1 MAGRSYARVVTR
13 KSNDGGRAF
22 PRALKM
28 VVELGLFLRRAGRS
42 VMPAARVIVTD
53 LSQVASDAAAAW
65 NRWDLPRGRREAD
78 RFNGLPT
85 SPNCD
90 EVRNE

>member
-1 MAGRSYARVVTR
+1 VSTTARNR
-13 KSNDGGRAF
+13 RIFAW
-22 PRALKM
+22 LKTGF
-28 VVELGLFLRRAGRS
+28 EL
-42 VMPAARVIVTD
+42 RV
-53 LSQVASDAAAAW
+53 
-65 NRWDLPRGRREAD
+65 NRWDLPGGRREAD